1 MIKIQRNIL
10 LNIVQVIFTNQQNLF
25 TNRSWVILKL
35 EEIHFIKFLLSSINY
50 MLEMLEEI
58 LWRNLQTS

>member
-1 MIKIQRNIL
+1 MIKIQRNML

-58 LWRNLQTS
+58 